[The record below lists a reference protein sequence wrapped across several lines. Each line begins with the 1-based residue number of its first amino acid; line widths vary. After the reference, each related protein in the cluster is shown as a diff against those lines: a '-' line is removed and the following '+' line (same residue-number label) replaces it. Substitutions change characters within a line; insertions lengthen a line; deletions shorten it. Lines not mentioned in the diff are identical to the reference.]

1 MTLHSVLIVDDEDNQ
16 RFVVEQA
23 LRGLSYDWFIT
34 TVSSVSEALASIAGN
49 VPDLIITDY
58 NMPHLNGLDLVAQ
71 IRQRHI
77 DTRIIFMTA
86 YSSPELRQ
94 RVERLNID
102 YYVTKPVPLGD
113 LRRLAAAAL
122 KL

>member
-1 MTLHSVLIVDDEDNQ
+1 MMLRSILIVDDEDNQ

-23 LRGLSYDWFIT
+23 LRGLAFDWMIT
-34 TVSSVSEALASIAGN
+34 TASSVPEALVAINGH

-71 IRQRHI
+71 LRQRRI
-77 DTRIIFMTA
+77 DSRIILMTA

-94 RVERLNID
+94 RVERLQID
-102 YYVTKPVPLGD
+102 YYITKPVPLGD
-113 LRRLAAAAL
+113 LRRLATAAL
-122 KL
+122 QR

>member
-23 LRGLSYDWFIT
+23 LRGLAYDWFIT
-34 TVSSVSEALASIAGN
+34 TASSVTEALASIACH

-71 IRQRHI
+71 IRQRQI

-102 YYVTKPVPLGD
+102 YYITKPVPLGD

-122 KL
+122 EP